1 MTEKIRIFE
10 IEVHF
15 VRKAAKKLVENCRRI
30 DLRICGINALYIC
43 RNYEAVRIHALRKYG
58 QNINSLIVYNGTM
71 STAVYSIRLEDS
83 TRQMMDEMTD
93 INWQSEI
100 RAMVEDLV
108 REKKKQRFLAE
119 ARKLR
124 QKMKTIG
131 VSAADMI
138 REDRDAR

>member
-1 MTEKIRIFE
+1 MR
-10 IEVHF
+10 
-15 VRKAAKKLVENCRRI
+15 
-30 DLRICGINALYIC
+30 ALS
-43 RNYEAVRIHALRKYG
+43 KYG

-124 QKMKTIG
+124 QKMKPIG